1 MRTKFL
7 AVAVALLA
15 LAVASPPDAIQIN
28 VANLVW
34 KDGPPTMPKGTKIA
48 VLEGD
53 PKAPGMF
60 TIRLRIP
67 AGSKVMPHWH
77 PRPER
82 VTVLSGKVA
91 VGFGDKWSDAGMHAF
106 NGSDF
111 YVNPAESHH
120 YVWFPRTSVIQI
132 TGEGPWVLNPL
143 P

>member
-15 LAVASPPDAIQIN
+15 IAAASPPDAIQIN
-28 VANLVW
+28 AAKLVW

-91 VGFGDKWSDAGMHAF
+91 VGFGDQWSDTEMHGF
-106 NGSDF
+106 NGGDF
-111 YVNPAESHH
+111 YVNPAESRH
-120 YVWFPRTSVIQI
+120 YVWFLRTSVIQI